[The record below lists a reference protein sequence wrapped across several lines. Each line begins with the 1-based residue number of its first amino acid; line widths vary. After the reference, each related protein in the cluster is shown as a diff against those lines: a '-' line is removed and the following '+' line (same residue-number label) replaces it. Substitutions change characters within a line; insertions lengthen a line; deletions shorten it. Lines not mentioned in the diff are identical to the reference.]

1 MADLRVHSD
10 RIAVMPIEDRVS
22 SGGILKPQGSVKR
35 EIPVLRGQVVVTGPG
50 QMLENGQYS
59 GMPVGPGDTVQYL
72 GAHTV
77 EVTIHGVKYHI
88 IDLSTLICVETEDKN
103 RDREQLCPKQ
113 ATGHMAIFLPGP
125 GRNKAP
131 TNPSANPKIVPHKI
145 PNGQEQAQKLPDGFM
160 KESDVPGKFFE
171 DNGQE
176 QAQKLSD
183 EFMKEEDDDGNL

>member
-10 RIAVMPIEDRVS
+10 RIAVMPIEDKVS

-35 EIPVLRGQVVVTGPG
+35 EIPVLRGRVVVTGPG

-59 GMPVGPGDTVQYL
+59 DMPVGPGDTVQYL

-77 EVTIHGVKYHI
+77 EVTINDVKYHI
-88 IDLSTLICVETEDKN
+88 IDLSTLICVETKDKN
-103 RDREQLCPKQ
+103 RD
-113 ATGHMAIFLPGP
+113 
-125 GRNKAP
+125 
-131 TNPSANPKIVPHKI
+131 
-145 PNGQEQAQKLPDGFM
+145 
-160 KESDVPGKFFE
+160 
-171 DNGQE
+171 GQE